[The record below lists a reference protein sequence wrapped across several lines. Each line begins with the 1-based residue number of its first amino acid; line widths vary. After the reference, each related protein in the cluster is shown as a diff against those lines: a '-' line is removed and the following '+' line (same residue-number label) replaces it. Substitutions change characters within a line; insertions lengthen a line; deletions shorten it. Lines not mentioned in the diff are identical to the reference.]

1 MSKAKNNNKKK
12 IAIALMSTLFCAGNG
27 NRNNISAMH
36 TIEKNKTQNPQTLA
50 AVRGGTLDNKN
61 TKISNTTKGL
71 LALLGLAV
79 LVTTGVIVVKNC
91 SGKNNDEDKD
101 KKINEQEINKRNIKN
116 DLKDTSEKDILENKN
131 KNKKVVTGDE
141 KSKLN
146 SKEAKK
152 KNILKRISQCW
163 EGWYYKSKYEYK
175 GNFAFVVQSWRISN
189 VMSKISE
196 KVADYENSGLLDKIT
211 AVYVQNPEGRLCEVN
226 LNSEKGLCADGLK
239 KLADIFSG
247 ESEPSEINVD
257 FIFEAITEN
266 KYWMFDFK
274 HQGDKESKLE
284 LKLKKGDEITLK
296 YTIDRIEITIKF
308 PFNWLLENKN

>member
-50 AVRGGTLDNKN
+50 AVGGGTLDNKN

-101 KKINEQEINKRNIKN
+101 KKINEQEINKKNIKN

-163 EGWYYKSKYEYK
+163 EGWCYKSKYKHKQKFPY
-175 GNFAFVVQSWRISN
+175 VVSDWRISN
-189 VMSKISE
+189 VMTKISE
-196 KVADYENSGLLDKIT
+196 KVADYKNSGLLDKIT
-211 AVYVQNPEGRLCEVN
+211 NISNTYANIFYYDQSLSNGKRLYSDK
-226 LNSEKGLCADGLK
+226 LQQ
-239 KLADIFSG
+239 LADIFSG
-247 ESEPSEINVD
+247 ESEPSEIDVD
-257 FIFEAITEN
+257 FDFNEINGN
-266 KYWMFDFK
+266 KLWKFDFK
-274 HQGDKESKLE
+274 HQGKESRLE